1 MGKHMDSNEI
11 QAALSNLL
19 GIPEPYVFDYTG
31 ETSFGLSDIAFKELA
46 GLVELP
52 EGFDLTDMIRVPN
65 AGEFFLDVR
74 SLVSDERV
82 VVYKAIDV
90 VKNMNI
96 ILEPHESKQTTE
108 PAGQFDFFLC
118 MLQGGL
124 ALYNDNIV
132 RVLVP
137 AVDSKNCTVIVLNKE
152 FICVNL
158 NSLKHVNK
166 SSDIP
171 DDLDPQHMLGFKPK
185 SGIPKPKQ
193 NKYKNRF
200 DITFDDPPDQS
211 N

>member
-1 MGKHMDSNEI
+1 
-11 QAALSNLL
+11 
-19 GIPEPYVFDYTG
+19 
-31 ETSFGLSDIAFKELA
+31 
-46 GLVELP
+46 
-52 EGFDLTDMIRVPN
+52 
-65 AGEFFLDVR
+65 
-74 SLVSDERV
+74 
-82 VVYKAIDV
+82 
-90 VKNMNI
+90 
-96 ILEPHESKQTTE
+96 
-108 PAGQFDFFLC
+108 

-137 AVDSKNCTVIVLNKE
+137 AIDSKNCTVIVLNNE

-185 SGIPKPKQ
+185 SGKPKPKPKQ